1 MGIDVRLDHT
11 FDLSPEV
18 FWRDVYFDAKYTEQV
33 FLEGLGMRRV
43 AVVGDAVG
51 ADGKRRRQVE
61 VDLAPLE
68 LPGPVQKL
76 LKGGLGYR
84 EDLVF
89 DAARGEATFTYRF
102 NQLTDRLV
110 MSGRMTTEETSD
122 GRTRRLTVVHFEANV
137 FGIGGLVEKAAER
150 ITRDTWEKSAAYTRQ
165 WIARRPPSA

>member
-11 FDLSPEV
+11 FDVGPEV
-18 FWRDVYFDAKYTEQV
+18 FWSAVYFDAKYTEQV

-43 AVVGDAVG
+43 SLVSDVTG
-51 ADGKRRRQVE
+51 ADGKRRRLLD

-68 LPGPVQKL
+68 LPGSVQKL

-89 DAARGEATFTYRF
+89 DAARGEATFQYRF

-110 MSGRMTTEETSD
+110 MSGRMTTEKTAD
-122 GRTRRLTVVHFEANV
+122 GRTRRLTTVHFEANV
-137 FGIGGLVEKAAER
+137 FGVGGLVEKAAER
-150 ITRDTWEKSAAYTRQ
+150 VTRDTWDKSAAYTRQ
-165 WIARRPPSA
+165 WIARHRPGG